1 MGLPVLVFGRF
12 AGSPFG
18 EYGIVR
24 LMEKAAFMAPRAST
38 SVKAKTAV
46 ISGLQLLAS
55 QMARSSSLTWSS
67 TFWMMRE

>member
-46 ISGLQLLAS
+46 IS
-55 QMARSSSLTWSS
+55 
-67 TFWMMRE
+67 